1 MGILLFCVV
10 RKMYV
15 ATKTSVVSG
24 KMWRWG
30 KDYPSYQLA
39 YNPLMMP
46 FLSINPLMSFMSIN
60 PLMSFLPIPIT

>member
-15 ATKTSVVSG
+15 ATKNLSG
-24 KMWRWG
+24 FWEDVEMG
-30 KDYPSYQLA
+30 QGLSYQLA

-46 FLSINPLMSFMSIN
+46 FLSINPLMSFLSIN